1 MVHLREWRQILFN
14 FIREIRDQNN
24 RGIVVEFS
32 RVGLIDVADVY
43 LYSGNVLFARH
54 TTTASRIRVSG
65 SYNQPSYNLYFVS
78 QVEWAHSAPTS

>member
-32 RVGLIDVADVY
+32 RVGLKQQHHFI
-43 LYSGNVLFARH
+43 LPNPTPFA
-54 TTTASRIRVSG
+54 S
-65 SYNQPSYNLYFVS
+65 L
-78 QVEWAHSAPTS
+78 

>member
-43 LYSGNVLFARH
+43 LYSGNVLFARR
-54 TTTASRIRVSG
+54 TMTAFRIRVSG
-65 SYNQPSYNLYFVS
+65 SYNQQLIRDGVLVRFDRLTV
-78 QVEWAHSAPTS
+78 VAPA